1 MQNQGTSRK
10 SLGKRENP
18 DHPVSTLVM
27 PERNVRNTRIFTLF
41 VIIAKANIDQ
51 TSVRSHSPDIA
62 DDINKEIAE
71 TGMRLANLAANSS
84 HPETSVNNESN
95 TSMRDGENS
104 ERSGSSEG
112 SLNKRRAMKSN
123 IALQNKIKSQQ
134 GKYKSRPIFNMFYR
148 KK

>member
-1 MQNQGTSRK
+1 M
-10 SLGKRENP
+10 
-18 DHPVSTLVM
+18 
-27 PERNVRNTRIFTLF
+27 
-41 VIIAKANIDQ
+41 
-51 TSVRSHSPDIA
+51 RSHSPDIA

-84 HPETSVNNESN
+84 HPETSVNLESN

-104 ERSGSSEG
+104 ERSQSSEG

-134 GKYKSRPIFNMFYR
+134 GKLNLYPYLFSFYR

>member
-134 GKYKSRPIFNMFYR
+134 GKYKSRPIFYHVL
-148 KK
+148 